1 MKKIERI
8 PDLTKNPEE
17 ISEYQEEEL
26 QDIWENDPGY
36 VNEKAYRN
44 LDDPKAGKYL
54 ETGIHSDGLMNY
66 EIDAVE
72 NTEKEV
78 LLSKGKIIER
88 WGTEKGSYFTES
100 GTDYEELHLI
110 VSKDKLE
117 HHTYEVQ
124 HPFYVTESVIAAQ
137 PFDETEDQH
146 AAVQYKSKICV
157 EDLIMLGFLKEE
169 KKDEDR

>member
-100 GTDYEELHLI
+100 GTDYVELHLI

-124 HPFYVTESVIAAQ
+124 QPFYVTESVIAAQ

>member
-8 PDLTKNPEE
+8 PDLKKNPEK

-44 LDDPKAGKYL
+44 LDDPKVSKYL

-66 EIDAVE
+66 EMDAVE

-100 GTDYEELHLI
+100 GTDY
-110 VSKDKLE
+110 
-117 HHTYEVQ
+117 
-124 HPFYVTESVIAAQ
+124 
-137 PFDETEDQH
+137 
-146 AAVQYKSKICV
+146 
-157 EDLIMLGFLKEE
+157 
-169 KKDEDR
+169 